1 MQIPVGRG
9 RTMNNKIK
17 PTIKQ
22 LTYSAIFAALI
33 FLATTYLSVPL
44 PVMGYVHLGD
54 GFILLAAA
62 LLPTPYAIGA
72 AVIGAGAADLMAGY
86 AIYLPGTIVVKAL
99 TALLVSNK
107 TKKIVCARNL
117 TAIVSTALVCA
128 GGYYLYE
135 ALIYGSF
142 VSPLVSI
149 PFNLVQGAF
158 GGIVFVSLS
167 LLIDKNRGLSK
178 IFKQNLQ

>member
-1 MQIPVGRG
+1 
-9 RTMNNKIK
+9 MNKKINAS
-17 PTIKQ
+17 IKY

-33 FLATTYLSVPL
+33 FLATAYLSVPL

-62 LLPTPYAIGA
+62 LLPTPYAVLA
-72 AVIGAGAADLMAGY
+72 AVIGAGAADIVSGY
-86 AIYLPGTIVVKAL
+86 AIYLPATVIIKAL
-99 TALLVSNK
+99 SAVLVSYK
-107 TKKIVCARNL
+107 TKRIISARNL
-117 TAIVSTALVCA
+117 TATIPVVFLCA

-135 ALIYGSF
+135 VLIYRSL
-142 VSPLVSI
+142 VSPLVSV
-149 PFNLVQGAF
+149 PFNLVQSIF
-158 GGIVFVSLS
+158 GGTVFILLG